1 MVMGT
6 SSGIEPVFA
15 PGYVRR
21 YYESDSKS
29 NGRILKEEMVIDPL
43 FSQLYSEGADMA
55 AFVSTEDLSVRNH
68 MEVQAICQ
76 KHIDNSISKTI
87 NIPTDYPIEDYG
99 DLMMEFG
106 PQLKGITV
114 YRQGSRGN
122 EPLSPISIED
132 AISHLDDE
140 ATLSGTA
147 MSDCPS
153 GICEI
158 SA

>member
-1 MVMGT
+1 
-6 SSGIEPVFA
+6 
-15 PGYVRR
+15 
-21 YYESDSKS
+21 
-29 NGRILKEEMVIDPL
+29 
-43 FSQLYSEGADMA
+43 
-55 AFVSTEDLSVRNH
+55 
-68 MEVQAICQ
+68 MEVKAIFQ

-132 AISHLDDE
+132 AVGHLEDDSII
-140 ATLSGTA
+140 SGTA
-147 MSDCPS
+147 MTDCPS

-158 SA
+158 SS